1 MTASNSSRPHQH
13 DTGDFGER
21 FVAFHLPS
29 SWVVHAY
36 KGNEDYGL
44 DFHVEIFSGG
54 MPTGM
59 EFGIQVKATEK
70 KLATVASSKIKKN
83 TLSYLLAKP
92 YPSMIVAVSS
102 LEKCAKYCWVQESMS
117 SPKLLAALRDSADVV
132 RIPFKP
138 SHDFLGSEE
147 QIKEFIG
154 RRSRQINEWL
164 ATASHMQVIANVYMD
179 IHSTLDALIECI
191 ATLDD
196 SNPTEDELSHKMT
209 FSFTLTVMA
218 YGCLLAATSRERI
231 RTLGPMSATME
242 ALRRK
247 FRATLRK
254 MVPEDYLADYE
265 SGGKKQ
271 GHSDLFLMPAK
282 FSAFGP
288 LLPTFVRVLR
298 DILRTI
304 APLMVPNRDFTKNM
318 SGLATSIVEYN
329 LRDLSEDARPRN
341 RTNA

>member
-1 MTASNSSRPHQH
+1 
-13 DTGDFGER
+13 
-21 FVAFHLPS
+21 
-29 SWVVHAY
+29 
-36 KGNEDYGL
+36 
-44 DFHVEIFSGG
+44 
-54 MPTGM
+54 
-59 EFGIQVKATEK
+59 
-70 KLATVASSKIKKN
+70 
-83 TLSYLLAKP
+83 
-92 YPSMIVAVSS
+92 
-102 LEKCAKYCWVQESMS
+102 
-117 SPKLLAALRDSADVV
+117 
-132 RIPFKP
+132 
-138 SHDFLGSEE
+138 
-147 QIKEFIG
+147 
-154 RRSRQINEWL
+154 
-164 ATASHMQVIANVYMD
+164 
-179 IHSTLDALIECI
+179 
-191 ATLDD
+191 
-196 SNPTEDELSHKMT
+196 
-209 FSFTLTVMA
+209 
-218 YGCLLAATSRERI
+218 
-231 RTLGPMSATME
+231 ME